1 MVLDYLCGP
10 KRICKR
16 DEPSQRRIHDDRRIR
31 DGVMAVETEERDR
44 ETETEKDSDW
54 RKRVIARCKTAR
66 FEDGGRAQEPSS
78 TGKLLKLRWAG

>member
-1 MVLDYLCGP
+1 MILDYLCGP

-16 DEPSQRRIHDDRRIR
+16 EANGPSQRRIHDDRRIR

-54 RKRVIARCKTAR
+54 EKESDCEMQDCKV
-66 FEDGGRAQEPSS
+66 
-78 TGKLLKLRWAG
+78 